1 LPAYQAA
8 ALNERLFNIAS
19 LAGRGGRHE
28 ELDQIVMALLRG
40 AE

>member
-1 LPAYQAA
+1 
-8 ALNERLFNIAS
+8 LNERLFNIAS
-19 LAGRGGRHE
+19 LAGRGGRYE